1 MTRQSM
7 GGAWARSKIG
17 RKFAMITSVHRAM
30 DLMRQPGAHLIQ
42 VNGRGQPQWFIA
54 PNLGRVDPKVAA
66 EIKAHPQ
73 VRGDED
79 GMWPG
84 LSQVWRMR

>member
-1 MTRQSM
+1 
-7 GGAWARSKIG
+7 
-17 RKFAMITSVHRAM
+17 MITSIHRAM
-30 DLMRQPGAHLIQ
+30 DLMRRRDAHLIQ

-54 PNLGRVDPKVAA
+54 PSGGRVDPKVAA

-79 GMWPG
+79 GIWPG